1 MQRTLGSRGF
11 TLLEL
16 MLVVALL
23 GILGAMAVPQIL
35 STTGQIRLSS
45 ASRQVERELQT
56 ARMRA
61 VRANRPVI
69 VRFNCPAAGRFRMV
83 ELLGSVDALAT
94 DDYDSRAAAR
104 CSETNYPYPDPDPS
118 FFALPNNDGP
128 VRLLPDKVTFGAV
141 QPLQFRSDGSAYA
154 ESGGVWTVIPAAG
167 ITLTLYDV
175 DHQSTM
181 TKSITVNGLGKITL
195 Q

>member
-1 MQRTLGSRGF
+1 MRRIHDPRGF

-16 MLVVALL
+16 MLVVAV
-23 GILGAMAVPQIL
+23 ITVIGAMAVPQIL
-35 STTGQIRLSS
+35 STTDHIRISS

-56 ARMRA
+56 ARMKA
-61 VRANRPVI
+61 VRANRPVL
-69 VRFNCPAAGRFRMV
+69 VRFNCPAAGRFRAV
-83 ELLGSVDALAT
+83 ELLGSVDVLAT

-104 CSETNYPYPDPDPS
+104 CSEVTYPYPDPDPA

-128 VRLLPDKVTFGAV
+128 VRYLPAKVTFGAV
-141 QPLQFRSDGSAYA
+141 QPVMFRSDGSAYA
-154 ESGGVWTVIPAAG
+154 ESGGAWAAIPLAG
-167 ITLTLYDV
+167 ITLTMYDV